1 MRETGLG
8 DRPYGAL
15 VAAPEVVAGVGRLRK
30 FEQIP
35 PAPDLVVRLRGTRG
49 MEGGVTPDKG
59 VFCRPLISGSLPVD
73 FMVEHKRANSG
84 ADALEPSAAY
94 EESV

>member
-15 VAAPEVVAGVGRLRK
+15 VAAPEVARGVGRLRK

-35 PAPDLVVRLRGTRG
+35 SAPELARRLAGTMGDR
-49 MEGGVTPDKG
+49 T
-59 VFCRPLISGSLPVD
+59 
-73 FMVEHKRANSG
+73 
-84 ADALEPSAAY
+84 
-94 EESV
+94 

>member
-30 FEQIP
+30 WEQIP
-35 PAPDLVVRLRGTRG
+35 PAPELGGQVAWNHMAYLTSGVDKVPFADL
-49 MEGGVTPDKG
+49 
-59 VFCRPLISGSLPVD
+59 FISGQ
-73 FMVEHKRANSG
+73 FTGQAYGRA
-84 ADALEPSAAY
+84 
-94 EESV
+94 